1 MICSGKSQEEI
12 INELIFKGKY
22 DEWISLGSKFGLTSN
37 TLKAKFFLIRPYK
50 YYNVDGNIVN
60 ISIVQTIYRPDVDNI
75 AVFTQILEKDPTHV
89 KQGEFRIV
97 PKIEELSTSGLA
109 TCCALAIIIGNK
121 KFMTHL
127 DANTNISFIT
137 IAITKIIVE
146 ETVTPNKLIP
156 NIYTGSLNSK
166 LTLQKAKDICF
177 SAGIPEKNYNMLYV
191 CMFDIVQL

>member
-177 SAGIPEKNYNMLYV
+177 SAGIPEKNYNMMYV